1 MVGGGGWEWEWWWG
15 ISNPAYYTPGLY
27 HYAYIHVLVCI
38 ERILGHLRD
47 LLAPLRDFLPNDQGL
62 VKLLKVGPRWS
73 EPSDIGCTKL

>member
-1 MVGGGGWEWEWWWG
+1 MHT
-15 ISNPAYYTPGLY
+15 S
-27 HYAYIHVLVCI
+27 IHVYMYSSKINLI
-38 ERILGHLRD
+38 LLERILGPLRD

>member
-1 MVGGGGWEWEWWWG
+1 MV
-15 ISNPAYYTPGLY
+15 PAQFFQ
-27 HYAYIHVLVCI
+27 VLVFGYMYVK
-38 ERILGHLRD
+38 RILGHLRD

>member
-1 MVGGGGWEWEWWWG
+1 MVRSQEK
-15 ISNPAYYTPGLY
+15 
-27 HYAYIHVLVCI
+27 
-38 ERILGHLRD
+38 RILGPLRD

>member
-1 MVGGGGWEWEWWWG
+1 M
-15 ISNPAYYTPGLY
+15 
-27 HYAYIHVLVCI
+27 IHVLVHDKDKALTGLATTLLSCLFSYNTSAKCSK
-38 ERILGHLRD
+38 RILGHLRD